1 MTSFIR
7 CPECGYCIGKYM
19 EFIDA
24 AKQAVYEKEVFSSDK
39 YSSYSPEKMVF
50 DASVTPSLECLFD
63 AVGIDNPCCRMH
75 ITSKTNF
82 NKLYK

>member
-1 MTSFIR
+1 
-7 CPECGYCIGKYM
+7 
-19 EFIDA
+19 
-24 AKQAVYEKEVFSSDK
+24 
-39 YSSYSPEKMVF
+39 MVF